1 MVNRII
7 FVNKDLYYY
16 FREIFIYYE
25 EYWFKYMSCEFGVY
39 VSKISKII
47 VGMGL

>member
-7 FVNKDLYYY
+7 LVNKDLYHY
-16 FREIFIYYE
+16 FREIPIYYE

-39 VSKISKII
+39 VSKISKTTA
-47 VGMGL
+47 GMGL